1 MVFSGVVDGEAWN
14 PESKI
19 VLDSLTW
26 SQFSVAA
33 RLLERENEAA

>member
-14 PESKI
+14 PESNI

-33 RLLERENEAA
+33 RLLERENEAV